1 MDKETLNRIA
11 QKFFADPDFHWV
23 LEMLSKKTESLRN
36 VATIDLKD
44 SAETIKAQIAGRQE
58 TIKLV
63 DEFINDVQVATSTS
77 NNKPTT
83 FK

>member
-1 MDKETLNRIA
+1 MDKEILNKLTS
-11 QKFFADPDFHWV
+11 KFFNDPDFHYV
-23 LEMLSKKTESLRN
+23 IDMLSNKVEKLRDI
-36 VATIDLKD
+36 ATIDIKD
-44 SAETIKAQIAGRQE
+44 SPDTIKAIVAGRQE

-63 DEFINDVQVATSTS
+63 DEFKNDVQVATSMI